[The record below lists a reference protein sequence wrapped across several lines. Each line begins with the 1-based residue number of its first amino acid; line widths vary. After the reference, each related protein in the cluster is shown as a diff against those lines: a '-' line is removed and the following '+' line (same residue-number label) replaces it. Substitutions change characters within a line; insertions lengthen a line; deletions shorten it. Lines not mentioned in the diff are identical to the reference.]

1 MRIKP
6 PLYRTRVEV
15 FLIDRKAIYIYLK
28 EKIEQFEGE
37 DVSYF
42 YKDSYSIF
50 FFFHSPFDA
59 CHSRMPVFSREK
71 QSTTPSRLRRKY
83 FVKCKET
90 EELLCIKD
98 FVSFDFEQSPDFLNF
113 PLI

>member
-50 FFFHSPFDA
+50 FSFTHRS
-59 CHSRMPVFSREK
+59 MPVIRGC
-71 QSTTPSRLRRKY
+71 LY
-83 FVKCKET
+83 FLER
-90 EELLCIKD
+90 
-98 FVSFDFEQSPDFLNF
+98 SSP
-113 PLI
+113 PPQAA